1 MQPASIVA
9 KDNREYEKELAS
21 TQSQVSLTFGSSSPR
36 FPAYQT
42 GSTPGSHPCHTSYH
56 TPPARQQA
64 YPVTPSPH
72 HASLVTELETAKQQ
86 ILLLKLHMKVK
97 FDQLTDT
104 VTSLSQKLT
113 EVTKQNKD
121 MKSQIGDLRKYI
133 SVIKTGL
140 AKQQTLAAAEIQE
153 PSAPE
158 VPVNNNTSVNV
169 ETSNMFS
176 VLSGVE
182 EDQLI
187 PENCSSSSLDA
198 ATTYHTDP
206 SHDST
211 IDSHDSTPG
220 FSMSSDC
227 LRVGHLND
235 LFIFSIFI
243 FIFFLH

>member
-1 MQPASIVA
+1 MQPASTVA

-21 TQSQVSLTFGSSSPR
+21 TSGPQSQVSLTFSSSSPG
-36 FPAYQT
+36 FPAYQADPP
-42 GSTPGSHPCHTSYH
+42 PGSYPCHTSYH
-56 TPPARQQA
+56 TPPHPA

-86 ILLLKLHMKVK
+86 IKAELKLHVKVK

-104 VTSLSQKLT
+104 VMSLTHKLT

-140 AKQQTLAAAEIQE
+140 AKQQTPAAAEIQE

-158 VPVNNNTSVNV
+158 FPVNNNNNTSANV

-176 VLSGVE
+176 VLSGGE
-182 EDQLI
+182 DDQLTLD
-187 PENCSSSSLDA
+187 NCPSSSLDA
-198 ATTYHTDP
+198 VTTYNTDP

-211 IDSHDSTPG
+211 IDNHDSTPPG
-220 FSMSSDC
+220 DLRYHRATTKSHHKYQAVTSSH
-227 LRVGHLND
+227 RP
-235 LFIFSIFI
+235 
-243 FIFFLH
+243 